1 MDSENFASTRLWHAT
16 AKIRDALKIFYKEF
30 SNKQSRD
37 NISLLQALQKWIII
51 LSTTASTEN

>member
-16 AKIRDALKIFYKEF
+16 AKIRDTLKIFYKEF

-37 NISLLQALQKWIII
+37 NISLLQA
-51 LSTTASTEN
+51 